1 MSHARR
7 IGRVLLVIAALL
19 SIPLPVAA
27 QQWFGTPADVF
38 WAPPPDR
45 PDIPGGKLRDPL
57 VRCRTALRW
66 TAQFHLPIDGALQA
80 CPMLANAIEWE
91 DEPGSLQPYVEW
103 EAARKEQL
111 NDLFQRLL
119 DNRASLG
126 LSCPNTRVAMVSST
140 RVYLTEDQAFGIY
153 AAHVANAL
161 YIEAV
166 RRVPWSI
173 VGVPR
178 EELRILL
185 ASPSYFVRLFGK
197 LDDAPSYI
205 DPARAFTLPERVT
218 LGDGLVCDP
227 RVGYRFLSGASS
239 TAGEILI
246 GATEEE
252 TLARIGVWMSRD
264 VGHGGREDQTL
275 EHERQYSYL
284 QDRLKARAYSTSPVA
299 VMTAGCHSAASFIHD
314 LAKSVNIPLLAVLA
328 YETPRELWPPHTA
341 YEHQGLLFHW
351 ARKDMRV
358 LWHADDFYL
367 AVGLAPYFPIDAAG
381 RRLGAA
387 AALRLFFDVNFVAP
401 GVLTAYDF
409 EWYDGWT
416 TFPERSPGPFFFSEP
431 VIGTWHPPTPLL
443 NGYTGLTWDKRYD
456 LCTWR
461 RFVERHYAGAS
472 FDVMQDFMRFGPW
485 TPSHPLDA
493 FGPRA
498 DACAAAYGGYDALT
512 AVIRAYEA
520 ARGSNVY
527 STAPIFVLPPGLI
540 IRFPM

>member
-1 MSHARR
+1 MSHSRP
-7 IGRVLLVIAALL
+7 IGRICLVIAALL
-19 SIPLPVAA
+19 SMPLPAVA
-27 QQWFGTPADVF
+27 QPWFGTPPDVF
-38 WAPPPDR
+38 WTPLPNR
-45 PDIPGGKLRDPL
+45 PDFQLRGQMPDPL
-57 VRCRTALRW
+57 ARCRAALRW
-66 TAQFHLPIDGALQA
+66 SAQFHTPIDSALAA
-80 CPMLANAIEWE
+80 CPTLARAIEWE

-111 NDLFQRLL
+111 DDLFQRLL
-119 DNRASLG
+119 DNRSSLG
-126 LSCPNTRVAMVSST
+126 LSCPDTSVAMVASS

-161 YIEAV
+161 YIEAA

-173 VGVPR
+173 VGVPH

-197 LDDAPSYI
+197 LSDAPPYI
-205 DPARAFTLPERVT
+205 DPARAFTLPQRV
-218 LGDGLVCDP
+218 LVGDGLVCDP

-239 TAGEILI
+239 TAGENLI
-246 GATEEE
+246 GATETE

-264 VGHGGREDQTL
+264 VGHGGAPDLTL

-284 QDRLKARAYSTSPVA
+284 QDRLKPRAYSTSPVA

-328 YETPRELWPPHTA
+328 YEKPRDLWPPGQA
-341 YEHQGLLFHW
+341 LMHQGLLFHW

-367 AVGLAPYFPIDAAG
+367 ANQLAPYFPIDASG
-381 RRLGAA
+381 RRLAAA
-387 AALRLFFDVNFVAP
+387 AALQLFFDVNFAAP
-401 GVLTAYDF
+401 DVLTAHDF

-431 VIGTWHPPTPLL
+431 LIGAWRPPAQPLL
-443 NGYTGLTWDKRYD
+443 GYTWDKRYD
-456 LCTWR
+456 LCTWVH
-461 RFVERHYAGAS
+461 FVQRGSTGAS
-472 FDVMQDFMRFGPW
+472 FDVMQDFMLYGPW
-485 TPSHPLDA
+485 PLSHPLEN

-498 DACAAAYGGYDALT
+498 DACAAAYGGEDALT
-512 AVIRAYEA
+512 AVVRAYDA

-527 STAPIFVLPPGLI
+527 STAPTFFLPPGLRF
-540 IRFPM
+540 RFPL